1 MSAILIKSI
10 NLYLVTSI
18 CLLGVVLGARTTVH
32 ASGGAYKLGAG
43 DLIKIQVF
51 REDDMD
57 REVRI
62 GTNGYITYPLVGEL
76 EAVGLTARGLEKLV
90 AKRLTG
96 RFFKAPVV
104 TVAILE
110 FRPFYVNGEVEKPG
124 SYPYQPGLT
133 VRKAIS
139 VAGGLKERASRRKIH
154 VIREKDSSATPE
166 PTTMDA
172 PIGPGDIVYVDQSFF

>member
-1 MSAILIKSI
+1 MSVILIKSI
-10 NLYLVTSI
+10 NLYLFASI
-18 CLLGVVLGARTTVH
+18 CLLGVVLGTQTSVH
-32 ASGGAYKLGAG
+32 ANGGAYKLGAG
-43 DLIKIQVF
+43 DLVRIQVF
-51 REDDMD
+51 REEDMD

-62 GTNGYITYPLVGEL
+62 GTTGYVTYPLVGEVK
-76 EAVGLTARGLEKLV
+76 AVGLTARELEKLV
-90 AKRLTG
+90 ARRLMG

-139 VAGGLKERASRRKIH
+139 VAGGLKERASRRKINI
-154 VIREKDSSATPE
+154 IREKDTSATPE
-166 PTTMDA
+166 PATMDA